1 MTRKSKPRPRSAARE
16 LLLQALYQ
24 WQLADHSL
32 EELLLQFSQREE
44 YARIDA
50 DYFKT
55 LLADIL
61 AHNEEFTALIE
72 EYADR
77 SPGHLDPLGRA
88 ALLIGLAELKLR
100 LDVPT
105 KVVINEAVELAK
117 RYGPTDGHRF
127 VNAVLDRA
135 ARNLVER
142 TNAGGSGGV

>member
-1 MTRKSKPRPRSAARE
+1 
-16 LLLQALYQ
+16 
-24 WQLADHSL
+24 
-32 EELLLQFSQREE
+32 LLLQFSQREE
-44 YARIDA
+44 YARIDSG
-50 DYFKT
+50 YFET

-61 AHNEEFTALIE
+61 ARHEEFTALIE
-72 EYADR
+72 AYADR

-135 ARNLVER
+135 AGDLVER
-142 TNAGGSGGV
+142 TNAGGPGRV

>member
-1 MTRKSKPRPRSAARE
+1 MTRKSKSRLRSATRE

-32 EELLLQFSQREE
+32 EELLLQFSQRDE
-44 YARIDA
+44 YTRIDSG
-50 DYFKT
+50 YFEA

-61 AHNEEFTALIE
+61 VGHEEFTALIE
-72 EYADR
+72 DYADR

-127 VNAVLDRA
+127 VNALLDRA
-135 ARNLVER
+135 AGNLVER
-142 TNAGGSGGV
+142 TNAGGPGGV

>member
-1 MTRKSKPRPRSAARE
+1 MSGKSKSPRRTATRE

-24 WQLADHSL
+24 WQLTGHSL
-32 EELLLQFSQREE
+32 EELVQQFSQREG
-44 YARIDA
+44 YAKA
-50 DYFKT
+50 DPSYFET

-61 AHNEEFTALIE
+61 AHNEDFTALIN

-88 ALLIGLAELKLR
+88 ALLIGLAELKLH

-105 KVVINEAVELAK
+105 RVVINEAVELAK

-135 ARNLVER
+135 AANLSER
-142 TNAGGSGGV
+142 TGNDGTGRV

>member
-1 MTRKSKPRPRSAARE
+1 MRRQSKTLPRSAARE

-32 EELLLQFSQREE
+32 EELLLQFAQREE
-44 YARIDA
+44 YSRIDSG
-50 DYFKT
+50 YFKA

-61 AHNEEFTALIE
+61 ARNEELTALIE
-72 EYADR
+72 GYADR

-100 LDVPT
+100 PDVPT

-127 VNAVLDRA
+127 VNALLDRA
-135 ARNLVER
+135 ARNLAER
-142 TNAGGSGGV
+142 TEADGSGRV